1 MTPGETSS
9 DEEASTAHGRT
20 AAIASATFSG
30 PRPPASTMAIARA
43 SRASAGR
50 PLGCALPVRRIRLAP
65 GEVEEPRDRLAVPVE
80 DRLASAHL
88 PFLHRVHLVEGGVA
102 GAGLA
107 DPHGDG
113 EGRLR
118 DGENS
123 LCRPRALRREHEAEQ
138 IGACLGGDRDVL
150 LARQSAH
157 LDQRARQQLAQLGGR
172 VRRPHQ
178 RRPDEDRVRTGELGC
193 GALRTRLDPR
203 LRDHDPVVGHR
214 RDELELRV
222 TVDRE
227 RRQVARVDAD
237 HWRFERDRPR
247 ELCGVV
253 GLDERV
259 QAQARGV
266 GQEACSTF
274 VVQVSE
280 DQQRSIR
287 AGLAWRCGGA
297 RPSRRSPS
305 PAAAHRSRR
314 APRGGRPTSRRS
326 GRRRARRSLSRRRA
340 RRQGRC
346 EPDPRP
352 AGGPRPTASA
362 A

>member
-30 PRPPASTMAIARA
+30 PRPPASTMRRSAFA
-43 SRASAGR
+43 ASAAR
-50 PLGCALPVRRIRLAP
+50 VPVRRIRLAP

-203 LRDHDPVVGHR
+203 LRDHDPVVGHC

-259 QAQARGV
+259 QAEARGV
-266 GQEACSTF
+266 GQEACSPF

-287 AGLAWRCGGA
+287 AGLLGGA
-297 RPSRRSPS
+297 EVLDRREEALRQQRRIGRAIPERTSRCAAAAPRIAWKSRNDPLRSPCS
-305 PAAAHRSRR
+305 QIIASRLV
-314 APRGGRPTSRRS
+314 AGV
-326 GRRRARRSLSRRRA
+326 AR
-340 RRQGRC
+340 
-346 EPDPRP
+346 
-352 AGGPRPTASA
+352 
-362 A
+362 